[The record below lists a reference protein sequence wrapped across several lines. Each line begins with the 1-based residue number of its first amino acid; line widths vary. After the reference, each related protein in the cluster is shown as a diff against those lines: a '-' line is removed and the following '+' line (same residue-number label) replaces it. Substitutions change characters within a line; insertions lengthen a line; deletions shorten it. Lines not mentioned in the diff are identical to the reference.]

1 MTDAGSRRV
10 GLLAPMRSELK
21 PLRRQLGLSR
31 RAEGEHEWHVGR
43 TDRAEVVA
51 SLANIGPPAAAAA
64 THRMLDAFGGRGHI
78 ANLGHGILPDVPV
91 PHARAFVEAVKEWRA
106 T

>member
-51 SLANIGPPAAAAA
+51 SLANIGHKLFGFCSSGSSASSIFLNDLLSRSAS
-64 THRMLDAFGGRGHI
+64 HRSA
-78 ANLGHGILPDVPV
+78 
-91 PHARAFVEAVKEWRA
+91 E
-106 T
+106 